1 MSIDFTDLGGSVA
14 SFLAD
19 GNASL
24 SSDAPVEQPAPEQGQ
39 AGSPVPRQDETP
51 PAPQPTAA
59 VEAPATD
66 TELKPEDT
74 TGEKPEGSESSD
86 TPSEGEEFKGPKE
99 LREAY
104 KTLKETVAPYK
115 EFLDEVQTQGVS
127 PVLLKEAKSVFDSY
141 LALDAASELGS
152 TQEATTAFLSNL
164 YQLSPSA
171 FQVAMMGL
179 VDDNKELIA
188 KRIFGAEVTPE
199 DITAFKQFKETGAT
213 PTSSNV
219 DDEIVVPE
227 FDPVTGE
234 PLSDEVKE
242 LIRNQGERIK
252 TFNAKERE
260 RAEQERVAQ
269 ANKAR
274 EDAERENAR
283 IQSAIDTYRNERL
296 KVVDNA
302 IAKNLGLQESQKDT
316 DEVKAQKAMLR
327 EIIKGATISAF
338 GSDAKARKFYQ
349 EAVDY
354 IAEDK
359 TKLAEGK
366 AFNIEQAM
374 GEHVARIAEFL
385 MGLYSKAY
393 ATESAQVQ
401 KAATGDRPEI
411 SDTGAVVN
419 TAQLDTSKM
428 APFSQESIAARLAHL
443 EASGVLPP
451 RK

>member
-14 SFLAD
+14 SFLSGD
-19 GNASL
+19 GTL
-24 SSDAPVEQPAPEQGQ
+24 SSDTPVEQPAPEQGQ

-51 PAPQPTAA
+51 PAPQPDAA
-59 VEAPATD
+59 VEASKTD

-152 TQEATTAFLSNL
+152 TQEATNAFLSNL

-188 KRIFGAEVTPE
+188 KRIFGAEVTAE
-199 DITAFKQFKETGAT
+199 DIAAFRQFKETGAT

-252 TFNAKERE
+252 AFNEQERQ
-260 RAEQERVAQ
+260 RKEQERVAQ
-269 ANKAR
+269 AAKAQ
-274 EDAERENAR
+274 EDAERENAQ
-283 IQSAIDTYRNERL
+283 IQAAIDTYRNERL
-296 KVVDNA
+296 KVVDNT
-302 IAKNLGLQESQKDT
+302 IAKNLGLQDSPKDT
-316 DEVKAQKAMLR
+316 DEVKAEKAMLR
-327 EIIKGATISAF
+327 EIIQGATISAF
-338 GSDAKARKFYQ
+338 GSDAKARKFYK
-349 EAVDY
+349 EAVEH
-354 IAEDK
+354 IAEGK

-366 AFNIEQAM
+366 AFNIERAM
-374 GEHVARIAEFL
+374 GEHASRVAEFL
-385 MGLYSKAY
+385 MSLYSKAY
-393 ATESAQVQ
+393 TTESAQVQ

-419 TAQLDTSKM
+419 TAQLDASKLT
-428 APFSQESIAARLAHL
+428 PFSKESIEARLAHL